1 MNDRTVWIVRILGIG
16 IFLLM
21 MFLMLNLYS
30 NLREIRDDGS
40 TVTADP
46 QNRR

>member
-1 MNDRTVWIVRILGIG
+1 MNDRTLWIVRILGIG

-30 NLREIRDDGS
+30 NLRELRNDGS
-40 TVTADP
+40 TVPASP
-46 QNRR
+46 QNP

>member
-1 MNDRTVWIVRILGIG
+1 MNDRTLWIVRILGIG

-30 NLREIRDDGS
+30 NLRELRNDGS
-40 TVTADP
+40 TVATSP
-46 QNRR
+46 QSP